1 MTMTTTNDLGARLLS
16 LGLKA
21 TQQGLDD
28 FLARAIRDKWSPP
41 VLMEELCR
49 LESLAK
55 KQRSLDRN
63 LKTSHIG
70 RFKPIAY
77 FDWAWPKK
85 IDRDLIERAFTLD
98 FVTEG
103 RNLVL
108 IGSSGLGKTL
118 LAKNLAHAALR
129 AGFSVLFTTAQD
141 LIADLTCDSPERR
154 RRRLLRYAR
163 PRLLCVDE
171 VGYLAHDDHAA
182 DLLYNALNPRY
193 EARRSTIVTTNL
205 VFSSWNTVFPNAA
218 CIVAL
223 VDRLTHHADVTV
235 LEGDSYRV
243 RESEQEAAARRKPS
257 SSALSRSSKRSS

>member
-1 MTMTTTNDLGARLLS
+1 MTTTPNDLKARLAA

-21 TQQGLDD
+21 TAQGLDD
-28 FLARAIRDKWSPP
+28 FLARAIRDRWSPP
-41 VLMEELCR
+41 VILEELAR

-55 KQRSLDRN
+55 KQRSLERN
-63 LKTSHIG
+63 LKSSHLG
-70 RFKPIAY
+70 RFKPIAD

-85 IDRDLIERAFTLD
+85 VDRDLLERAFTLD

-108 IGSSGLGKTL
+108 IASSGLGKTM
-118 LAKNLAHAALR
+118 LAKNLANAALL

-141 LIADLTCDSPERR
+141 LIADLSCDSPERR
-154 RRRLLRYAR
+154 RRRLIRYAR
-163 PRLLCVDE
+163 PKLLCIDE

-193 EARRSTIVTTNL
+193 EARRSTVVTTNL

-243 RESEQEAAARRKPS
+243 RESELEAAARRKPP
-257 SSALSRSSKRSS
+257 SATPSRQAKRS

>member
-1 MTMTTTNDLGARLLS
+1 MTTTTSDLPARLS
-16 LGLKA
+16 ALGLLA
-21 TQQGLDD
+21 LAQGLDD
-28 FLARAIRDKWSPP
+28 FLARAIRDRWPAP
-41 VLMEELCR
+41 VIIEEFVR

-55 KQRSLDRN
+55 KHRSLERN
-63 LKTSHIG
+63 LKSSHIG
-70 RFKPIAY
+70 RFKPITD

-103 RNLVL
+103 RNLIL

-118 LAKNLAHAALR
+118 LAKNLAHAALL
-129 AGFSVLFTTAQD
+129 AGFSVLFTTAQE
-141 LIADLTCDSPERR
+141 LIADLSCDSPETR
-154 RRRLLRYAR
+154 RRRLARYAR

-193 EARRSTIVTTNL
+193 EARRATVVTTNL
-205 VFSSWNTVFPNAA
+205 AFSSWNTVFPNAA

-235 LEGDSYRV
+235 LEGHSYRV
-243 RESEQEAAARRKPS
+243 RESELESAARRKPS
-257 SSALSRSSKRSS
+257 STTSPRPVKRT